1 MSYLIHTLL
10 IQRRPWRLACHRS
23 GAIPQYA
30 LPPQYKVL
38 LIAPVA
44 ACVTSGLYR
53 LVSNLSFSVAMLAV
67 EGDCWSQDID
77 GSTVQ
82 QQQKY
87 LAEAVAR
94 AECAQSVVP

>member
-1 MSYLIHTLL
+1 MGAQGTLHGPDMRCPSSS
-10 IQRRPWRLACHRS
+10 I
-23 GAIPQYA
+23 A
-30 LPPQYKVL
+30 LPSLALALPDPQRGLSVIPDTY
-38 LIAPVA
+38 ITDTTA
-44 ACVTSGLYR
+44 A
-53 LVSNLSFSVAMLAV
+53 LAIGV
-67 EGDCWSQDID
+67 PQDID